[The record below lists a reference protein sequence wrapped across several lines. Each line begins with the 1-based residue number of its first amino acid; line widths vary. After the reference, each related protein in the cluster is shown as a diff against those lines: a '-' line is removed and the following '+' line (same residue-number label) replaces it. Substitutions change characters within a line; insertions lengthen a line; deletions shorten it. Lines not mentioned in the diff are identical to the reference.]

1 MARIVVLSELAV
13 CELAMTPVYKPLAAC
28 ADPSVGPYETG
39 CGIRPNSCR
48 ALDSHIRGGLPRDNS
63 SVEPYETG
71 CGIRPNSCRVF
82 GAHIR
87 STPPRRMAR
96 TRGQQHG
103 RSGTRRNV
111 CTKVGHPPSL
121 GMHGSMICRMRD
133 SDGQEFLSKPSS
145 VTPAAD
151 LILTPQEEHAENKTI
166 GLLSASLGTAA
177 APSELPFDSYAS
189 ESLGIKQRHT
199 VHVIDDRR
207 AALLSPCNPCEG
219 PKSRVRKL
227 QRGLR
232 WLLVFGIVSVF
243 MSWLYAMLAESSK

>member
-1 MARIVVLSELAV
+1 MV
-13 CELAMTPVYKPLAAC
+13 
-28 ADPSVGPYETG
+28 
-39 CGIRPNSCR
+39 
-48 ALDSHIRGGLPRDNS
+48 
-63 SVEPYETG
+63 
-71 CGIRPNSCRVF
+71 
-82 GAHIR
+82 
-87 STPPRRMAR
+87 
-96 TRGQQHG
+96 
-103 RSGTRRNV
+103 
-111 CTKVGHPPSL
+111 
-121 GMHGSMICRMRD
+121 CRMRD
-133 SDGQEFLSKPSS
+133 SDGQESLDKPSS

-151 LILTPQEEHAENKTI
+151 LILTPSLLGSKSDMISMMQQGVRTDSLAPPQEEHAENKTI

-232 WLLVFGIVSVF
+232 WLLVFGIFSVF
-243 MSWLYAMLAESSK
+243 MTWLHASVYCVSVICIHISSSPAGDKEVRGRRDGSWEK